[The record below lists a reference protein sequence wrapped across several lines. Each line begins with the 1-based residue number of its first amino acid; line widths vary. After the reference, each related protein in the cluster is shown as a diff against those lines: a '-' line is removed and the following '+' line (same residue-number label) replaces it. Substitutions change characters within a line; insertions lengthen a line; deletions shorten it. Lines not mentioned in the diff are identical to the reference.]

1 MAFPPPGMTGSGSFF
16 EPQAVFYHCFVL
28 VPASRNMGAS
38 RRSRESRIRFPAAAS
53 TFTSENPIC
62 FRTSKS
68 HCGREILLASMGF
81 AVPGAFA
88 AKMLNMDKR
97 VLAVTGD
104 GGFLMN
110 SQELETAVREN
121 IPFVTLIWED
131 TRFKQPV
138 HCINLAYPRLIQYQ
152 VR

>member
-1 MAFPPPGMTGSGSFF
+1 
-16 EPQAVFYHCFVL
+16 
-28 VPASRNMGAS
+28 
-38 RRSRESRIRFPAAAS
+38 
-53 TFTSENPIC
+53 
-62 FRTSKS
+62 
-68 HCGREILLASMGF
+68 MGF

-131 TRFKQPV
+131 TRLKQPV
-138 HCINLAYPRLIQYQ
+138 HCINLAYPRLIEYQ